1 MATLNSGKVIGADGQ
16 FISVEDTERYLGVP
30 DENGK
35 VLASNTDGA
44 RFWTVGGAQG
54 AQGSQGAK
62 VLKVIQDHKES
73 KVLKEFRV
81 Q

>member
-1 MATLNSGKVIGADGQ
+1 VGH
-16 FISVEDTERYLGVP
+16 
-30 DENGK
+30 K
-35 VLASNTDGA
+35 VLLELK
-44 RFWTVGGAQG
+44 VL
-54 AQGSQGAK
+54 K